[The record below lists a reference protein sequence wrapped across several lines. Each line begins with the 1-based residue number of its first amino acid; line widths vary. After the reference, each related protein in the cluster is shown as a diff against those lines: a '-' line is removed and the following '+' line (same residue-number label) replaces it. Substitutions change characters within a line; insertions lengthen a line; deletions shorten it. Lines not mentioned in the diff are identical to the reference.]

1 MKNEHK
7 RNRKGIHYNVI
18 LSQKSTILATN
29 KRQNKTI
36 SGKCL

>member
-18 LSQKSTILATN
+18 LSQKSTILATKN
-29 KRQNKTI
+29 EQIN
-36 SGKCL
+36 L